1 MKMNKVSA
9 LFSFLFVL
17 GGTVHAQEVIASAG
31 AEVESGGG
39 AMYYTVGEMVVASTV
54 TGDGG
59 LTQGYHQAYLTPTA
73 IDEIPEELELRLYP
87 NPTADFITIES
98 KSLSDFEQITM
109 YDMSGRLIWSQ
120 DGNTSIDNKITV
132 DFTTQAADNYIIRLA
147 DSEKDQSFSYSVIKT
162 H

>member
-1 MKMNKVSA
+1 
-9 LFSFLFVL
+9 
-17 GGTVHAQEVIASAG
+17 
-31 AEVESGGG
+31 
-39 AMYYTVGEMVVASTV
+39 MYYTVGEMVVASTV

-87 NPTADFITIES
+87 NQTADFITIES

-132 DFTTQAADNYIIRLA
+132 DFTTQAAGNYIIRLA